1 MKKSITILSFLAAV
15 AGLAFQ
21 AAAAPISRNPYV
33 GAIAVDARTG
43 AVLFEDNADR
53 PAYPASMLKLVDM
66 FLLLDRVQQGS
77 LRLDDMVRVTKEA
90 ADMGGSQVWLD
101 VRESFSVEDLMYALM
116 IQSANDAAVALAIHA
131 AGTREAWVEQMNAK
145 ARELGLSRVTHFQS
159 PHGLPPGKGQ
169 RPDITTPRDFAK
181 LCQALL
187 AAHPE
192 VLKYTSETF
201 RLFRANTPN
210 PMEMRNHN
218 PLLRGLAGG
227 MAECDGLKT
236 GYFRDAGY
244 SIALTG
250 ERDGARA
257 IVVIMGCEDKK
268 IRNAKGTEL
277 LRLALSKASRAPVA
291 PAPAVAAPAPEAEGA
306 ADAPAAADAE
316 EADDGA
322 EDAEEEA
329 AAAEPQGHA
338 WRTIGLVALVL
349 FLGAVAGMVV
359 QRRLLLK

>member
-1 MKKSITILSFLAAV
+1 MIIWVCLVAV
-15 AGLAFQ
+15 AGLAVSVI
-21 AAAAPISRNPYV
+21 AAPISRDPYV
-33 GAIAVDARTG
+33 GAIAVDAGTG

-66 FLLLDRVQQGS
+66 FLLLDRIQQGS
-77 LRLDDMVRVTKEA
+77 LRLDDTVRVTKEA

-131 AGTREAWVEQMNAK
+131 AGSRDAWVAEMNAK
-145 ARELGLSRVTHFQS
+145 ARELGLSGVTHFQS

-201 RLFRANTPN
+201 RLFRPESKN

-218 PLLRGLAGG
+218 PLLRGLQGG

-236 GYFRDAGY
+236 GYFKDAGY

-257 IVVIMGCEDKK
+257 IVVIMGCAEKK
-268 IRNAKGTEL
+268 VRNAKGAEL
-277 LRLALSKASRAPVA
+277 LRLALSKASRAPAAPIAVA
-291 PAPAVAAPAPEAEGA
+291 PTAAVAAPAETLAMPP
-306 ADAPAAADAE
+306 ADE
-316 EADDGA
+316 EADDVA
-322 EDAEEEA
+322 DEEA
-329 AAAEPQGHA
+329 VAGTDAAPRSHT
-338 WRTIGLVALVL
+338 WRTVGLVVLVL
-349 FLGAVAGMVV
+349 FLGAVGGMVL

>member
-1 MKKSITILSFLAAV
+1 MKKSMIILMCLVVV
-15 AGLAFQ
+15 AGLVCP
-21 AAAAPISRNPYV
+21 AAGEPISRNPYV
-33 GAIAVDARTG
+33 GAIAIDARTG

-53 PAYPASMLKLVDM
+53 PAYPASMLKLMDM
-66 FLLLDRVQQGS
+66 FLLLDRIQQGS
-77 LRLDDMVRVTKEA
+77 LRLDDMVQVTKEA

-101 VRESFSVEDLMYALM
+101 TRESFTVEELMYALM
-116 IQSANDAAVALAIHA
+116 IQSANDAAVALALHA

-181 LCQALL
+181 LCQALI

-201 RLFRANTPN
+201 RVFRPN
-210 PMEMRNHN
+210 SKNPLEMRNHN
-218 PLLRGLAGG
+218 PLLRGLNGG
-227 MAECDGLKT
+227 LAECDGLKT
-236 GYFRDAGY
+236 GYFKDAGY
-244 SIALTG
+244 SIALTA

-257 IVVIMGCEDKK
+257 IVVIMGCADKK
-268 IRNAKGTEL
+268 VRNAKGTEL

-306 ADAPAAADAE
+306 AVAAAADAE

-329 AAAEPQGHA
+329 TAAEPQGHA
-338 WRTIGLVALVL
+338 WRTIGLVVLVL